1 MKTSLIA
8 LVSTLLLAQ
17 VAGADSSLK
26 TAQVS
31 YREIPIEHRLDG
43 VVEAANQGTLTAQTS
58 GQVVKILVDVDEYVE
73 KDALVIRLKDTQ
85 QKASLTQAK
94 AQQKTAKARLE
105 EIIKQNKRIVA
116 MHAKGLVSN
125 AALDQANANLQAA
138 EAGLNAAKAGLE
150 QAEEQV
156 RYTEIRAPFS
166 GIVTQRHIEEGETAN
181 PGQKL
186 MSGLSLEKLR
196 VNVNV
201 PQSLIQQIKKGG
213 KAKIELPDGQFAETT
228 DLTVFPYAQSGS
240 NTFKV
245 RLELSSKTPGLFPGM
260 YVKTAFVVGSKKQLF
275 VPQQA
280 VVYRSEVT
288 GVYVLN
294 EAGKASFRHVR
305 LGGKIDNENIAILA
319 GLDPNELVAQ
329 DPIAAGALLK
339 QQTQANRESQGE

>member
-1 MKTSLIA
+1 MKTSLITF
-8 LVSTLLLAQ
+8 LSTLLLAQ
-17 VAGADSSLK
+17 AAVADSSLK
-26 TAQVS
+26 TAQAD
-31 YREIPIEHRLDG
+31 YHEITMEHRLDG

-58 GQVVKILVDVDEYVE
+58 GQVLQILVDVDQYVE
-73 KDALVIRLKDTQ
+73 KDELVIRLKNIQ

-94 AQQKTAKARLE
+94 AELNSATARLDE
-105 EIIKQNKRIVA
+105 VKKQNKRILA

-125 AALDQANANLQAA
+125 AAMDQANANLRAA
-138 EAGLNAAKAGLE
+138 EARFNAAKAGLE

-166 GIVTQRHIEEGETAN
+166 GIVTQRHIEQGETAN

-213 KAKIELPDGQFAETT
+213 KAKIELPNGQIAETT
-228 DLTVFPYAQSGS
+228 NLTVFPYAQTGS

-245 RLELSSKTPGLFPGM
+245 RLELTTKTPGLFPGM
-260 YVKTAFVVGSKKQLF
+260 YVKTAFVVGNKKQLF
-275 VPQQA
+275 IPQQA
-280 VVYRSEVT
+280 VVFRSEVT

-294 EAGKASFRHVR
+294 REGQASFRHVR
-305 LGGKIDNENIAILA
+305 LGEKIDNKSIAILA
-319 GLDPNELVAQ
+319 GLEQKEQVAL

-339 QQTQANRESQGE
+339 QQALANEENKGE

>member
-1 MKTSLIA
+1 MKTSLIP
-8 LVSTLLLAQ
+8 LISTLLLAQ
-17 VAGADSSLK
+17 AAVADTSLK
-26 TAQVS
+26 TAQAD
-31 YREIPIEHRLDG
+31 YREISLEHRLDG

-58 GQVVKILVDVDEYVE
+58 GQVLQILVDVDQYVE
-73 KDALVIRLKDTQ
+73 KDQLVIRLKNTQ

-94 AQQKTAKARLE
+94 AELNTAVARLE
-105 EIIKQNKRIVA
+105 EVKKQNKRILA

-125 AALDQANANLQAA
+125 AAMDQTNANLRAS

-166 GIVTQRHIEEGETAN
+166 GIVTQRHIETGETAN

-201 PQSLIQQIKKGG
+201 PQSLIQQIKQGG
-213 KAKIELPDGQFAETT
+213 RAKIELPDGQVAETT
-228 DLTVFPYAQSGS
+228 NLTVFPYAQAGS

-245 RLELSSKTPGLFPGM
+245 RLDLTTKTPGLFPGM
-260 YVKTAFVVGSKKQLF
+260 YVKTAFVVGSEKQLF
-275 VPQQA
+275 VPQQS
-280 VVYRSEVT
+280 VVFRSEVT

-294 EAGKASFRHVR
+294 KVGRVSFRHVR
-305 LGGKIDNENIAILA
+305 LGGKIDDNSIAILA
-319 GLDPNELVAQ
+319 GLEPKEQVAL
-329 DPIAAGALLK
+329 DPISAGELLK
-339 QQTQANRESQGE
+339 QQAQASKESSGE